1 MLHFNGTYLHA
12 YKEIPFK
19 YKGIEDK
26 LISTKGY
33 CMMITDEGTSFLED
47 LKRKETQNESY
58 VTLLNQLYDGR
69 GDKMTLA
76 QGRQRVVPNN
86 ATCISVSVQPESFIN
101 CVSALGKTVWM
112 DTGFSERFIITAI
125 KPFR

>member
-1 MLHFNGTYLHA
+1 
-12 YKEIPFK
+12 
-19 YKGIEDK
+19 
-26 LISTKGY
+26 
-33 CMMITDEGTSFLED
+33 MMITDEGTSFLED

-58 VTLLNQLYDGR
+58 ITLLNQLYDGR

-76 QGRQRVVPNN
+76 QGRQRIVPQN

-101 CVSALGKTVWM
+101 CVSSLGKTVWM

-125 KPFR
+125 RPYRYDIIEILTQLLNEIFT